1 MKRKTLTLFLFACV
15 ASVGALQAQDY
26 AFKVL
31 ANKGGNE
38 VKSGGAWQPIKTG
51 ASLKAGDEIKVAA
64 NAYLG
69 LVHVTGK
76 PLELK
81 EANTYDVTQL
91 STKIGS
97 GSTSVVT
104 KYTDF
109 ILSSNN
115 TPESKKAR
123 LGATG
128 AVDRGEHAELT
139 LVLPESQHA
148 AVYNNKAFITW
159 EGSKVSGPFVLV
171 VKNMFDDEIA
181 RLETPET
188 NYTLDL
194 ADPKFEKEN
203 ALILQVVSKVNPKD
217 ISKTRIIKKLSSVEH
232 SNIKKSLDVIMND
245 VGESTALNKMILA
258 GFYEENK
265 LLIDAITAY
274 EEAIKLA
281 PDVPEYKEAFEE
293 FLFRNNISQ

>member
-1 MKRKTLTLFLFACV
+1 MKRKTLTLFLFACI
-15 ASVGALQAQDY
+15 VGTGVLQAQDY

-38 VKSGGAWQPIKTG
+38 VKSGDTWQPIKTG
-51 ASLKAGDEIKVAA
+51 AALKAGDEIKVAA

-81 EANTYDVTQL
+81 EAKTYDVAQL
-91 STKIGS
+91 STKIAS
-97 GSTSVVT
+97 GGTSVVT

-109 ILSSNN
+109 ILSSN
-115 TPESKKAR
+115 TAESKKNR

-148 AVYNNKAFITW
+148 SVYNSKAFISW
-159 EGSKVSGPFVLV
+159 EGSKVAGPFVLV

-181 RLETPET
+181 RLETPEA

-194 ADPKFEKEN
+194 ADPRFQNEN
-203 ALILQVVSKVNPKD
+203 ALILQVVSKINPKD
-217 ISKTRIIKKLSSVEH
+217 MSKTRLVKKLSSVDH
-232 SNIKKSLDVIMND
+232 DNIKKSLDVIMGD